1 MLPVVTDVDA
11 TLAALADPTRRRIVE
26 LLRERPRRAGELAAE
41 FAVTGPAVSRHLRVL
56 RRSGLV
62 EERGIDTDA
71 RVRIYHLRP
80 EPLVALR
87 AWVDQVQAFWSDQ
100 LDAFRQHVE
109 REGQL

>member
-1 MLPVVTDVDA
+1 MLPVVSDVDA

-26 LLRERPRRAGELAAE
+26 LLRERPRRAGELVAE

-62 EERGIDTDA
+62 EERGIDADA
-71 RVRIYHLRP
+71 RVRVYHLRP
-80 EPLVALR
+80 EPLAGLR

-100 LDAFRQHVE
+100 LDAFRQHGE
-109 REGQL
+109 RGD